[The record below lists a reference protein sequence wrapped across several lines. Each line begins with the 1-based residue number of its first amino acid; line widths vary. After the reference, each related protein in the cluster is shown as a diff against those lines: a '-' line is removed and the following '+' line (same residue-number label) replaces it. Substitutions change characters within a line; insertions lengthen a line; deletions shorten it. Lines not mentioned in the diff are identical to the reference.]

1 MCSSTYNDKTAKLD
15 DAYLDDLL
23 TRLNTALVEQKG
35 EVLTRDSL
43 RATLRADAES
53 TAAPKG
59 GPADNRPQTL
69 SASPDATTTD
79 KALAANAAPTV
90 KYPRDQ
96 EVSDK
101 PEPGEFWPLA
111 PANWEEMKFSAE
123 GAEELALKCLMNR
136 GSTSGREIA
145 DHIAVSFGLLSEVLG
160 ELKNRRLLVHRG
172 SAQLGDYIYQL
183 TDSGAELAARYSA
196 QCGYDGPAPITLQD
210 YVESV
215 EAQSIH
221 KYPPSYA
228 EISSVFSDLVL
239 NEGILDQVGQAIRA
253 GYGFFLYGDSGNGK
267 TSLAERVSRAF
278 GKTIWIPRS
287 MNIEGSIIRL
297 FDPCNHIE
305 VPPENKDGLY
315 DQLKIDRRW
324 VRIRR
329 PTILVGGELTMERL
343 EIRPGI
349 APGVS
354 EAPLQLKSNG
364 GTLVIDDFGRQRM
377 KAEELLNRWIVPLDR
392 RYDILNLPNG
402 KAIQVPFDQLLIFS
416 TNMEPHDLADEAFLR
431 RIPYKIQMVNPTEAE
446 FRELFKREAA
456 RHGIAYDDG
465 ALDQLIKTHYV
476 DTGRPLRCCHARD
489 LLRQVKHYCEFKG
502 YPPEMATKHI
512 EVAVRNYF
520 GVIK

>member
-1 MCSSTYNDKTAKLD
+1 MSSSAHNDKAAKLD
-15 DAYLDDLL
+15 DSYLDDLL
-23 TRLNTALVEQKG
+23 TRLNSALVEQKG
-35 EVLTRDSL
+35 GGLTRDSL
-43 RATLRADAES
+43 RATLAAGVEGKAES
-53 TAAPKG
+53 QGAPNDSTPGAAAANNTNPQEGSPATAASSPKCPPSQELSDN
-59 GPADNRPQTL
+59 PA
-69 SASPDATTTD
+69 
-79 KALAANAAPTV
+79 
-90 KYPRDQ
+90 
-96 EVSDK
+96 
-101 PEPGEFWPLA
+101 PGEFWPLE
-111 PANWEEMKFSAE
+111 PAGWEEMKFTPE

-136 GSTSGREIA
+136 GSASGREIA
-145 DHIAVSFGLLSEVLG
+145 DHISVSFGLLSEVLG
-160 ELKNRRLLVHRG
+160 ELKGRRLLVHRG
-172 SAQLGDYIYQL
+172 AAQLGDYIYQL
-183 TDSGAELAARYSA
+183 TDSGAELAARYA
-196 QCGYDGPAPITLQD
+196 GQCGYDGPAPITLQD
-210 YVESV
+210 YIESV

-221 KYPPSYA
+221 KFPPSFE
-228 EISSVFSDLVL
+228 EISRVFSDLVL
-239 NEGILDQVGQAIRA
+239 SEHVLDQVGQAIRA

-287 MNIEGSIIRL
+287 LNIEGSIIRL

-315 DQLKIDRRW
+315 DKLKIDRRW

-329 PTILVGGELTMERL
+329 PTILVGGELTMDRL

-354 EAPLQLKSNG
+354 EASLQLKSNG

-377 KAEELLNRWIVPLDR
+377 KAEDLLNRWIVPLDR

-431 RIPYKIQMVNPTEAE
+431 RIPYKIQMHDPSEAE

-456 RHGIAYDDG
+456 RHGMDYDDRVVDE
-465 ALDQLIKTHYV
+465 LLKTHYKL
-476 DTGRPLRCCHARD
+476 TGRSLRCCHARD

-502 YPPEMATKHI
+502 YPVEMATEHI
-512 EVAVRNYF
+512 DIAVRNYF